1 MTNKKEIKVAL
12 VTDSLFKMAGGARVL
27 EAFAE
32 IFPNSDIY
40 TLFTCSKKRRAE
52 KLSKSINTHRII
64 TSKLNSLPFV
74 EKYYRYTLPF
84 WPFEIEKFDFSSY
97 DLVISSSWAVSHG
110 VITPLDTFHLAYIHT
125 PMRYIWDMYELYF
138 KKRFFKGIYSRV
150 IHFLRIWDVSASSR
164 PNIVVS
170 NSNFVAKRI
179 FKYWRRKVDEVI
191 FPSVNLY
198 EGEIVTDREEYF
210 VSGAPYEPNKGGDFL
225 FECAKWIGFNLKV
238 IGSGGMMKKYKKRY
252 SDCKNISFESWV
264 SEEEKFDLLSHAK
277 GYILMGIEE
286 YGIFPAEAL
295 SCGTPVFAFSQGG
308 ILDTVKDGENGI
320 LLENRTIEEF
330 KNKLDEFSNHVWDY
344 NSISKNLK
352 NINSKEDFKRKIKKL
367 LVDKGLD
374 I

>member
-74 EKYYRYTLPF
+74 GKYYRYTLPF

-179 FKYWRRKVDEVI
+179 FKYWRREVDEVI
-191 FPSVNLY
+191 FPPVNLY

>member
-1 MTNKKEIKVAL
+1 
-12 VTDSLFKMAGGARVL
+12 
-27 EAFAE
+27 
-32 IFPNSDIY
+32 
-40 TLFTCSKKRRAE
+40 
-52 KLSKSINTHRII
+52 
-64 TSKLNSLPFV
+64 
-74 EKYYRYTLPF
+74 
-84 WPFEIEKFDFSSY
+84 
-97 DLVISSSWAVSHG
+97 
-110 VITPLDTFHLAYIHT
+110 
-125 PMRYIWDMYELYF
+125 
-138 KKRFFKGIYSRV
+138 
-150 IHFLRIWDVSASSR
+150 
-164 PNIVVS
+164 
-170 NSNFVAKRI
+170 
-179 FKYWRRKVDEVI
+179 
-191 FPSVNLY
+191 LY

>member
-191 FPSVNLY
+191 FPPVNLY

-308 ILDTVKDGENGI
+308 ILDTVKEGENGM
-320 LLENRTIEEF
+320 LLENRRIEEF